1 MDSIN
6 TFFTSLFGTPCEYND
21 WKNLAL
27 DRDSW
32 RSVQGDYVNFCL
44 RRFFCALEEL
54 GVAVKMALSRA
65 PLVRA
70 FMVAM
75 TALDVLPYLTIR
87 HFGTSAFQ

>member
-6 TFFTSLFGTPCEYND
+6 TFFTLLFGTPCEYND

-44 RRFFCALEEL
+44 RRLFCALEEL

-65 PLVRA
+65 HPVRA

-75 TALDVLPYLTIR
+75 TALDVLSCLTIR